1 MQDSPN
7 TTQHI
12 SIERPKYIMKD
23 ALIQLTTRISTY
35 NAPTVAD
42 ELEKYRDT
50 IPGKS
55 KDTNT
60 FEMIALYQRAMQ
72 LFDSTITVDGRFST
86 KTYSE
91 LKNIQSSFGFIEK
104 NKKKIIPSEGVMD
117 GFPGPITTKVIIAHL
132 RSLTPS
138 VPLHIASKIQTTE
151 TIASEKE
158 VQKNI
163 KTTEIETKDI
173 HYVLADS
180 NWEPLPRL
188 PEPWQSIHDLMT
200 ANNFIKQ
207 ANWSYLN
214 EASSLTITIQDGKVI
229 STLGMSRWWWKIRWL
244 NQSEKWLTTEIAK
257 IFSTVK

>member
-180 NWEPLPRL
+180 N
-188 PEPWQSIHDLMT
+188 
-200 ANNFIKQ
+200 
-207 ANWSYLN
+207 
-214 EASSLTITIQDGKVI
+214 
-229 STLGMSRWWWKIRWL
+229 
-244 NQSEKWLTTEIAK
+244 
-257 IFSTVK
+257 